1 MAKTITAFTATPR
14 KNGNS
19 EILVDHILAGATQAG
34 ASAEKVRLHD
44 LSVRPC
50 TACEACQ
57 VSVAEPCIIEDDMAS
72 LLDKVRQADGLVLA
86 SPIYF
91 FTVNAQ
97 MKAFLDRCYALFGGG
112 TFDEFRGKS
121 LAVALTYGDPDP
133 LMSGANHALG
143 MFLDA
148 ARFLGMGLAG
158 CVHAS
163 CLKAGEVQSNRKALA
178 DAEALGRKLA
188 GP

>member
-57 VSVAEPCIIEDDMAS
+57 ASVAEPCIIEDDMAS
-72 LLDKVRQADGLVLA
+72 LLDKVRQLHAELV
-86 SPIYF
+86 S
-91 FTVNAQ
+91 
-97 MKAFLDRCYALFGGG
+97 R
-112 TFDEFRGKS
+112 E
-121 LAVALTYGDPDP
+121 
-133 LMSGANHALG
+133 
-143 MFLDA
+143 
-148 ARFLGMGLAG
+148 
-158 CVHAS
+158 
-163 CLKAGEVQSNRKALA
+163 E
-178 DAEALGRKLA
+178 KLA
-188 GP
+188 RVPREAGSQAELRQLLRNSPSVGYW

>member
-1 MAKTITAFTATPR
+1 
-14 KNGNS
+14 
-19 EILVDHILAGATQAG
+19 
-34 ASAEKVRLHD
+34 
-44 LSVRPC
+44 
-50 TACEACQ
+50 
-57 VSVAEPCIIEDDMAS
+57 MAS

-148 ARFLGMGLAG
+148 ARFLGMDLAG